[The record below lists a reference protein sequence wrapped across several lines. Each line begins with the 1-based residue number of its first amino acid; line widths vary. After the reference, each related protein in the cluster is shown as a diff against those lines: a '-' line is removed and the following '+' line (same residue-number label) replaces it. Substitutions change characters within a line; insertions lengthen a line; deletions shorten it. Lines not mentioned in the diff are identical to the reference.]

1 MKTTTVSALPI
12 ALVAAAATL
21 MPIASIAQQQPIYG
35 CRQSINCR
43 PSPTSNSALNDPGM
57 SGLLVGTSIK
67 WGPGFHMGMVM
78 PALKMPL
85 IGQEPTYDVKDFHLR
100 NATLWPTP
108 EPAAATEAPPVP
120 TVTPGPH

>member
-1 MKTTTVSALPI
+1 MKTTTVSAMPI
-12 ALVAAAATL
+12 VLVAAAATL
-21 MPIASIAQQQPIYG
+21 MPIVTIAQQQPIYG

-67 WGPGFHMGMVM
+67 WGPGFHMGLVM

-100 NATLWPTP
+100 NASLLPTP
-108 EPAAATEAPPVP
+108 EPAAAEPAAPVP
-120 TVTPGPH
+120 TVTPGPR

>member
-12 ALVAAAATL
+12 TLVAAAATL
-21 MPIASIAQQQPIYG
+21 TPIASIAQQQPIYG

-57 SGLLVGTSIK
+57 RGLLVGMGIK
-67 WGPGFHMGMVM
+67 WGPGFQMGLVM
-78 PALKMPL
+78 PALNIPL

-100 NATLWPTP
+100 NASLLPTP
-108 EPAAATEAPPVP
+108 EPAAAEPAAPVP

>member
-1 MKTTTVSALPI
+1 MKTRTVTALPI
-12 ALVAAAATL
+12 VLVAAVTTL
-21 MPIASIAQQQPIYG
+21 MPTAALAQQQPIYG

-43 PSPTSNSALNDPGM
+43 PSPTSNSALNDPGV

-67 WGPGFHMGMVM
+67 WGPGFHMGPVM

-100 NATLWPTP
+100 NASLLPTP
-108 EPAAATEAPPVP
+108 EPAAAGPAAPVP
-120 TVTPGPH
+120 TVTPSPH

>member
-67 WGPGFHMGMVM
+67 WGPGFHMGLVM
-78 PALKMPL
+78 PALKIPL
-85 IGQEPTYDVKDFHLR
+85 IGQEPVYDVKDFHLR
-100 NATLWPTP
+100 NASLLPTP
-108 EPAAATEAPPVP
+108 EPAAATEAAPVP